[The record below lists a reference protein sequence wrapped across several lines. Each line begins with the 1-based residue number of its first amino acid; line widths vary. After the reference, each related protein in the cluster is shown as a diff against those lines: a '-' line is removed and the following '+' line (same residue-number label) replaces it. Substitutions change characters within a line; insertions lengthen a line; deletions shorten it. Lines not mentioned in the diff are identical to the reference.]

1 MSIYNFTVGTK
12 RSYVVF
18 ALSNYGNALANATT
32 AGASVSESRQAR
44 NITSGLYA
52 RYRKQ
57 GAASF
62 AGAAVYADVFRGVA
76 DMPVWWAQR
85 GKVAATYDYELRSRT
100 KDRLLARGTITFQ
113 PDNAAPEV
121 GVPPKN
127 SAPPAGTDS
136 AAGNPPKR
144 PPVISANRGRYP
156 TGVQSGMN
164 VNGGAS

>member
-1 MSIYNFTVGTK
+1 MSIYNFTIGTK

-18 ALSNYGNALANATT
+18 ALSNYGNGLSNAAT
-32 AGASVSESRQAR
+32 AGASLSESKQAK

-62 AGAAVYADVFRGVA
+62 AGAAAYADVVRGVV
-76 DMPVWWAQR
+76 DMPVSWAQR

-113 PDNAAPEV
+113 PENAGSEA
-121 GVPPKN
+121 GLPPRN

-144 PPVISANRGRYP
+144 PPAISANRGRYP
-156 TGVQSGMN
+156 TGAQSGMN
-164 VNGGAS
+164 VTGGPS